1 MTGKRNP
8 ATLSSNVLLAVQNE
22 FEREATVAKKS
33 AIARNKKR
41 ARMAENQEARRKELR
56 AKLKDPNLDFE
67 EKQDVMFK
75 LQSLP
80 RNGAKVRV
88 LNRCLISGRPKAV
101 YRKFRVS
108 RIVLREL
115 AHRGMVPGMRKASW

>member
-1 MTGKRNP
+1 M
-8 ATLSSNVLLAVQNE
+8 
-22 FEREATVAKKS
+22 AKKS

-41 ARMAENQEARRKELR
+41 ARMADNQDAKRKELR
-56 AKLKDPNLDFE
+56 TKLKDPNLEYE
-67 EKQDVMFK
+67 EKQQVMFQ
-75 LQSLP
+75 LQALP
-80 RNGAKVRV
+80 RNGSKVRV

-115 AHRGMVPGMRKASW
+115 AHRGMIPGMRKASW